1 MSRRWRA
8 GGFTLIE
15 ILVALAVLAAAMAAA
30 SRSVGASIDAQQQ
43 LKLRLVAGWV
53 AENRLAEH
61 HAGNL
66 WLDIG
71 TREGQAQMAN
81 ENFTWTET
89 VSTTPNPKF
98 RRIDVAVRLAAAP
111 DSRELARLTGFLTGT
126 GS

>member
-1 MSRRWRA
+1 MGC

-15 ILVALAVLAAAMAAA
+15 ILVALAVVAVAMAAA

-61 HAGNL
+61 HSGNA
-66 WLDIG
+66 WLDLG

-81 ENFTWTET
+81 ESFVWSET
-89 VSTTPNPKF
+89 TSSTPNPKF
-98 RRIDVAVRLAAAP
+98 RRIDVAVRPSGAP
-111 DSRELARLTGFLTGT
+111 ESRELARLTGFLTAP